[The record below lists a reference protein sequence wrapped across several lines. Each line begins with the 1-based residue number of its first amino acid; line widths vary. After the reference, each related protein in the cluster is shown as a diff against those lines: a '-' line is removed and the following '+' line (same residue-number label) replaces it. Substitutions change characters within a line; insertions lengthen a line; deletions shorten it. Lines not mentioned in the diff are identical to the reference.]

1 MRAATGMLEQ
11 KVSDAQAKR
20 LKPIVIGVHNYASN
34 GVKMRIKSQTNLSMK
49 RGYKATIEL
58 EHYGKTMEVMVD
70 RDELIMMLQLEGK

>member
-1 MRAATGMLEQ
+1 MRTGTSILEQ
-11 KVSDAQAKR
+11 RVSDAQAAR
-20 LKPIVIGVHNYASN
+20 LKPIVVGVHNYNPN
-34 GVKMRIKSQTNLSMK
+34 GVKMKVKSQSNLSMK